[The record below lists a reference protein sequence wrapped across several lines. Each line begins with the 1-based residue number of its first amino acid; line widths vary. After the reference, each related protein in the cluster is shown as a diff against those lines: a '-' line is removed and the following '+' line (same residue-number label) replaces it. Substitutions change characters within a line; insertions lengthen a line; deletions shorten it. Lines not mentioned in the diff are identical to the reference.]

1 MVNKYWIVVYL
12 VISLTKGH
20 QIKRFKRK
28 FPDNILFGA
37 GTSAYQIEGAW
48 NKDGKTE
55 SVWDHLS
62 HTKPCV
68 IHNCDTGDI
77 AADSYNNYKR
87 DVQMMDEMGLDYYR
101 FSISWNR
108 ILPTNSPGDI
118 NEAGVAY
125 YNKLINEMLKYN
137 ITPMVTIHHFDVP
150 LQLEALGGWVNPK
163 MVDWFVNYARVVYEL
178 FGDRVKTWF
187 TINEPREYCTQMS
200 AFVNKSGIND
210 YLCARH
216 MLLGHAKAYHVYH
229 NEFKAKYG
237 GKVGIV
243 LNSLWYEPESEKDTE
258 AAEDKLQFELGQYAH
273 PIFSKAGDWPPVIK
287 DRIAAKSA
295 AQGFMESR
303 LPEFTPEEVELI
315 KGSSD
320 FFGLN
325 HYTSAIVYR
334 NNSVKGF
341 FPSPSYEDDIGV
353 ITYQPETWE
362 KTKATWLKVVPW
374 GFYKLLNKIRE
385 DYGNPPLYVT
395 ENGCPTGPGLF
406 DTQRV
411 LFYKKYLNAMLDS
424 IDEGSDLQVYTAWS
438 LMDNFEWFMGYHDKF
453 GMYEVDFNSSTRK
466 RTPRASVFYY
476 KKVIRTRRV

>member
-1 MVNKYWIVVYL
+1 MGQITFLCVYL
-12 VISLTKGH
+12 VLSLAQGE
-20 QIKRFKRK
+20 QINRFRRK
-28 FPDNILFGA
+28 IPDNILFGA

-48 NKDGKTE
+48 NIDGRTE
-55 SVWDHLS
+55 SVWDHMS
-62 HTKPCV
+62 HKKPCQ
-68 IHNCDTGDI
+68 IHNCDNGDI
-77 AADSYNNYKR
+77 AADSYNNYER
-87 DVQMMDEMGLDYYR
+87 DVQMMKELGLDFYR
-101 FSISWNR
+101 FSISWSR
-108 ILPTNSPGDI
+108 VLPTNSPDDI

-137 ITPMVTIHHFDVP
+137 ITPMVTIHHLDVP
-150 LQLEALGGWVNPK
+150 LQLDALGGWVNPN
-163 MVDWFVNYARVVYEL
+163 MVDWFVSYARVVYEL

-187 TINEPREYCTQMS
+187 TINEPREYCTQQSS
-200 AFVNKSGIND
+200 ANKSGINE

-216 MLLGHAKAYHVYH
+216 MLLGHAKAYYVYQ

-243 LNSLWYEPESEKDTE
+243 LNSVWYEPESEKDAE
-258 AAEDKLQFELGQYAH
+258 AAEVKLQFELGQYAH
-273 PIFSKAGDWPPVIK
+273 PIFSKTGDWPSVLK

-295 AQGFMESR
+295 AQGFSESR

-325 HYTSAIVYR
+325 HYTSALVYR

-341 FPSPSYEDDIGV
+341 YPSPSYEDDIGV

-362 KTKATWLKVVPW
+362 KTIATWLKVTPW

-411 LFYKKYLNAMLDS
+411 FFYKKYLNAMLDS
-424 IDEGSDLQVYTAWS
+424 IDEGSDVRVYTAWS

-453 GMYEVDFNSSTRK
+453 GLYEVDFNSPTRT

-476 KKVIRTRRV
+476 KKVIKTRRV